1 MTIFRRRAAVTLAAA
16 ALCIA
21 APVTAAAE
29 ADTTPPSVPQNVQ
42 ATAALA
48 AANPVVSWDAS
59 TDSGSGVFH
68 YWVLV
73 DGQTRAKPSA
83 THYDIQV
90 LVNLDRISAGPHQIT
105 IVAVDYALNRSA
117 PSAPINIVVVT

>member
-16 ALCIA
+16 ALCVA

-42 ATAALA
+42 ASAALA
-48 AANPVVSWDAS
+48 GNPVVSWDAS
-59 TDSGSGVFH
+59 TDSGTGVFR

-73 DGQTRAKPSA
+73 DGQQRAKPSV

-90 LVNLDRISAGPHQIT
+90 LVDLERITAGPHRIT
-105 IVAVDYALNRSA
+105 IQAVDYALNRSA
-117 PSAPINIVVVT
+117 PSAPIDIVVVN